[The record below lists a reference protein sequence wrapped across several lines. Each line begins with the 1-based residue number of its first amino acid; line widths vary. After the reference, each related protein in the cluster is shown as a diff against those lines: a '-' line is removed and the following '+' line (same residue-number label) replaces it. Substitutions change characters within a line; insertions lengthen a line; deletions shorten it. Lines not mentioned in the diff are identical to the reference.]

1 MEDHLRSIHRHI
13 RAPEHRTR
21 TTVVD
26 RRFRLLTPFVSAA
39 RLQTDVPEP
48 RITGGVLL
56 SPELQRAL
64 KRHTQW
70 FGSYKASG
78 ELKKIQVWLVVNVGQ
93 IEFLTPGSSYKVKRV
108 RRNPRVICYV
118 GSEDG
123 PTIPGTAQIIA
134 DRGEVARVYRAY
146 WKVHPLP
153 MAILIGLR
161 VWIEMLLNKRVVV
174 RVQPDEPNPLAGL
187 TDPAI

>member
-1 MEDHLRSIHRHI
+1 MS
-13 RAPEHRTR
+13 
-21 TTVVD
+21 
-26 RRFRLLTPFVSAA
+26 S
-39 RLQTDVPEP
+39 
-48 RITGGVLL
+48 
-56 SPELQRAL
+56 ELQRAL

-78 ELKKIQVWLVVNVGQ
+78 ELKKIQVWLVLNGGR

-118 GSEDG
+118 GSKDG
-123 PTIPGTAQIIA
+123 PTISGTAQIIT
-134 DRGEVARVYRAY
+134 DRNEVARVYRSY
-146 WKVHPLP
+146 WKVHPFR
-153 MAILIGLR
+153 MAIVIGLR
-161 VWIEMLLNKRVVV
+161 VWIEMVLNKRVVV

>member
-1 MEDHLRSIHRHI
+1 M
-13 RAPEHRTR
+13 
-21 TTVVD
+21 
-26 RRFRLLTPFVSAA
+26 
-39 RLQTDVPEP
+39 
-48 RITGGVLL
+48 
-56 SPELQRAL
+56 SPELLRAL

-78 ELKKIQVWLVVNVGQ
+78 ELKKIQVWLTVYGGQ

-108 RRNPRVICYV
+108 RRNPQVICYV
-118 GSEDG
+118 GGENG
-123 PTIPGTAQIIA
+123 PAISGTAQIIT
-134 DRGEVARVYRAY
+134 DRSEVARVYRSY

-153 MAILIGLR
+153 MAIVIGLR

-187 TDPAI
+187 SDPAI